1 MASET
6 TAQYVKPG
14 RHPDAPTQ
22 NDLDKCVHCGLCLNA
37 CPTYR
42 ELGVEMDSPRGRIYQ
57 MVQVATGQVPLNP
70 TYTEHMDLCLGCRAC
85 ETACPSGVEYG
96 KLIEAAR
103 TELNAMRP
111 KSFFRSTV
119 ENIVFK
125 HLLASRWMLSVVGFS
140 LWLYQNTGLQS
151 LVRATGIL
159 KLMGLA
165 EIEQLTPTAER
176 PTFFGK
182 IGQVFPAEGK
192 QQKAAEGHPQKK
204 VALLAGCM
212 QNVFFAKLNEATV
225 RVLQKN
231 GCEVHV
237 VAEQTCCGALHA
249 HSGFRDEARALARK
263 NIDAM
268 VDGGFD
274 AIISNTG
281 GCGATLKEYHHLLE
295 HDAAYA
301 HRAEKFV
308 GLMRDVNEFLA
319 SIDLNPNMKPINARV
334 TYQDSCHLAHGQKVT
349 KAPRQLISRIP
360 GITFVE
366 MPNASICCGSAGI
379 YNVVQNELA
388 MEILASKM
396 GNVNVTKADRVISS
410 NPGCMLQLRAGE
422 KLHGQ
427 NRPVQH
433 VVELLDEAY
442 RD

>member
-1 MASET
+1 MSTET
-6 TAQYVKPG
+6 TAQYVKSG
-14 RHPDAPTQ
+14 RHEDAPAQ
-22 NDLDKCVHCGLCLNA
+22 KDLDRCVHCGLCLNA

-57 MVQVATGQVPLNP
+57 MVQVATGQTAINP
-70 TYTEHMDLCLGCRAC
+70 TYIEHMDLCLGCRAC

-103 TELNAMRP
+103 TELNAVRP
-111 KSFFRSTV
+111 KSVFRRV
-119 ENIVFK
+119 LEGFVFG
-125 HLLASRWMLSVVGFS
+125 HLLASRWMLSLLGLK
-140 LWLYQNTGLQS
+140 LWIYQQSGLQS

-159 KLMGLA
+159 KVLGLA
-165 EIEQLTPTAER
+165 EIEQLTPIAER
-176 PTFFGK
+176 PTFFSK

-192 QQKAAEGHPQKK
+192 QQKK

-212 QNVFFAKLNEATV
+212 QNIFFARLNEATV

-237 VAEQTCCGALHA
+237 VAAQTCCGALHA
-249 HSGFRDEARALARK
+249 HSGFREEARALARQ
-263 NIDAM
+263 NVDAM

-301 HRAEKFV
+301 QRAEKFV

-319 SIDLNPNMKPINARV
+319 GLDLNPNMKAINAVV

-388 MEILASKM
+388 MEILESKM
-396 GNVNVTKADRVISS
+396 GNVNITKADRVISS

-427 NRPVQH
+427 NRQVQH
-433 VVELLDEAY
+433 VIELLDEAY
-442 RD
+442 RA

>member
-1 MASET
+1 MSTET
-6 TAQYVKPG
+6 TAQYVKSG
-14 RHPDAPTQ
+14 RHEDAPAQ
-22 NDLDKCVHCGLCLNA
+22 KDLDRCVHCGLCLNA

-57 MVQVATGQVPLNP
+57 MVQVATGQTAINP
-70 TYTEHMDLCLGCRAC
+70 TYIEHMDLCLGCRAC

-103 TELNAMRP
+103 TELNAVRP
-111 KSFFRSTV
+111 KSLFRRTL
-119 ENIVFK
+119 EGFVFG
-125 HLLASRWMLSVVGFS
+125 HLLASRWMLSLLGLT
-140 LWLYQNTGLQS
+140 LWIYQQSGLQS

-159 KLMGLA
+159 KLLGLA
-165 EIEQLTPTAER
+165 QIEQLTPTAER
-176 PTFFGK
+176 PTFFSK
-182 IGQVFPAEGK
+182 IGQVFPPEG
-192 QQKAAEGHPQKK
+192 ARTKK

-212 QNVFFAKLNEATV
+212 QNIFFARLNEATV

-237 VAEQTCCGALHA
+237 VAAQTCCGALHA
-249 HSGFRDEARALARK
+249 HSGFREEARALARQ
-263 NIDAM
+263 NVDAM

-319 SIDLNPNMKPINARV
+319 GLELNPNMKPINAVV
-334 TYQDSCHLAHGQKVT
+334 TYQDSCHLAHGQKIT

-366 MPNASICCGSAGI
+366 MPNASICWGSAGI

-388 MEILASKM
+388 MEILESKM
-396 GNVNVTKADRVISS
+396 GNVNLTKADRVISS

-427 NRPVQH
+427 NRQVQH
-433 VVELLDEAY
+433 VIELLDEAY
-442 RD
+442 QS

>member
-1 MASET
+1 MATET

-14 RHPDAPTQ
+14 RHPDAPAQ
-22 NDLDKCVHCGLCLNA
+22 KDLDRCVHCGLCLNA

-57 MVQVATGQVPLNP
+57 MVQVATGQVPINP

-103 TELNAMRP
+103 TELNAVRP
-111 KSFFRSTV
+111 KSLFRKAA
-119 ENIVFK
+119 EGFVFR
-125 HLLASRWMLSVVGFS
+125 HLLASRPLLSLVGFK
-140 LWLYQNTGLQS
+140 LWIYQSTGLQS

-159 KLMGLA
+159 KLLGLS

-176 PTFFGK
+176 PTFFSK
-182 IGQVFPAEGK
+182 IGQVFPAEGA
-192 QQKAAEGHPQKK
+192 QRKK

-212 QNVFFAKLNEATV
+212 QNVFFARLNEATI

-237 VAEQTCCGALHA
+237 PAEQTCCGALHA
-249 HSGFRDEARALARK
+249 HSGFRDEARALAK
-263 NIDAM
+263 QNVEAL

-295 HDAAYA
+295 HDA
-301 HRAEKFV
+301 RAEKFV
-308 GLMRDVNEFLA
+308 SLMRDINEFLA
-319 SIDLNPNMKPINARV
+319 SLELNPNMKPINAVV

-349 KAPRQLISRIP
+349 KAPRQLISKVP
-360 GITFVE
+360 GIKFVE
-366 MPNASICCGSAGI
+366 MPNSSICCGSAGI
-379 YNVVQNELA
+379 YNVVQNDLA
-388 MEILASKM
+388 MEILEAKM
-396 GNVNVTKADRVISS
+396 GNVNLTKADRIISS

-422 KLHGQ
+422 KLHGH

-442 RD
+442 R

>member
-1 MASET
+1 MSTET
-6 TAQYVKPG
+6 TAQYVKSG
-14 RHPDAPTQ
+14 RHEDAPAQ
-22 NDLDKCVHCGLCLNA
+22 KDLDRCVHCGLCLNA

-57 MVQVATGQVPLNP
+57 MVQVATGQTAINP
-70 TYTEHMDLCLGCRAC
+70 TYIEHMDLCLGCRAC

-103 TELNAMRP
+103 TELNAVRP
-111 KSFFRSTV
+111 KSLFRRTL
-119 ENIVFK
+119 EGFVFG
-125 HLLASRWMLSVVGFS
+125 HLLASRWMLSLLGLT
-140 LWLYQNTGLQS
+140 LWIYQQSGLQS

-159 KLMGLA
+159 KLLGLA
-165 EIEQLTPTAER
+165 QIEQLTPTAER
-176 PTFFGK
+176 PTFFSK
-182 IGQVFPAEGK
+182 IGQVFPPEG
-192 QQKAAEGHPQKK
+192 ARTKK

-212 QNVFFAKLNEATV
+212 QNIFFARLNEATV

-237 VAEQTCCGALHA
+237 VAAQTCCGALHA
-249 HSGFRDEARALARK
+249 HSGFREEARALARQ
-263 NIDAM
+263 NVDAM

-319 SIDLNPNMKPINARV
+319 GLELNPNMKPINAVV
-334 TYQDSCHLAHGQKVT
+334 TYQDSCHLAHGQKIT

-388 MEILASKM
+388 MEILESKM
-396 GNVNVTKADRVISS
+396 GNVNLTKADRVISS

-427 NRPVQH
+427 NRQVQH
-433 VVELLDEAY
+433 VIELLDEAY
-442 RD
+442 QS

>member
-1 MASET
+1 MSTET

-14 RHPDAPTQ
+14 RHEDAPAQ
-22 NDLDKCVHCGLCLNA
+22 KDLDRCVHCGLCLNA

-57 MVQVATGQVPLNP
+57 MVQVATGQTAINP
-70 TYTEHMDLCLGCRAC
+70 TYIEHMDLCLGCRAC

-103 TELNAMRP
+103 TELNAVRP
-111 KSFFRSTV
+111 KSFFRRTL
-119 ENIVFK
+119 EGFVFG
-125 HLLASRWMLSVVGFS
+125 HLLASRWMLSLLGLK
-140 LWLYQNTGLQS
+140 LWIYQQSGLQS

-159 KLMGLA
+159 KLMRLA

-176 PTFFGK
+176 PTFFSK

-192 QQKAAEGHPQKK
+192 QQNK

-212 QNVFFAKLNEATV
+212 QNIFFARLNEATV

-237 VAEQTCCGALHA
+237 VAAQTCCGALHA
-249 HSGFRDEARALARK
+249 HSGFREEARALARQ
-263 NIDAM
+263 NVDAM

-295 HDAAYA
+295 HDTAYA
-301 HRAEKFV
+301 QRAEKFV

-319 SIDLNPNMKPINARV
+319 GLELNPNMKPINAVV

-388 MEILASKM
+388 MEILESKM
-396 GNVNVTKADRVISS
+396 GNVNITKADRVISS

-427 NRPVQH
+427 NRQVQH
-433 VVELLDEAY
+433 VIELLDEAY
-442 RD
+442 RA

>member
-1 MASET
+1 MSTET
-6 TAQYVKPG
+6 TAQYVKSG
-14 RHPDAPTQ
+14 RHEDAPTQ
-22 NDLDKCVHCGLCLNA
+22 KDLDRCVHCGLCLNA

-57 MVQVATGQVPLNP
+57 MVQVATGQTAINP
-70 TYTEHMDLCLGCRAC
+70 SYIEHMDLCLGCRAC

-103 TELNAMRP
+103 TELNAVRP
-111 KSFFRSTV
+111 KSLFRRTL
-119 ENIVFK
+119 EGFVFG
-125 HLLASRWMLSVVGFS
+125 HLLASRWMLSLLGLK
-140 LWLYQNTGLQS
+140 LWIYQQSGLQS

-159 KLMGLA
+159 KLLGLA

-176 PTFFGK
+176 PTFFSK
-182 IGQVFPAEGK
+182 IGQVFPAEGV
-192 QQKAAEGHPQKK
+192 GTKK

-212 QNVFFAKLNEATV
+212 QNIFFARLNEATV

-237 VAEQTCCGALHA
+237 VAAQTCCGALHA
-249 HSGFRDEARALARK
+249 HSGFREEARALARQ
-263 NIDAM
+263 NVDAM

-301 HRAEKFV
+301 QRAEKFV

-319 SIDLNPNMKPINARV
+319 GLDLNPNMKAINAIV

-388 MEILASKM
+388 MEILESKM
-396 GNVNVTKADRVISS
+396 GNVNITKADRVISS

-427 NRPVQH
+427 NRQVQH
-433 VVELLDEAY
+433 VIELLDEAY
-442 RD
+442 RA

>member
-1 MASET
+1 MSTET

-14 RHPDAPTQ
+14 RHQDAPAQ
-22 NDLDKCVHCGLCLNA
+22 KDLDRCVHCGLCLNA

-57 MVQVATGQVPLNP
+57 MVQVATGQTAINP
-70 TYTEHMDLCLGCRAC
+70 TYIEHMDLCLGCRAC

-103 TELNAMRP
+103 TELNAVRP
-111 KSFFRSTV
+111 KSLFRRMI
-119 ENIVFK
+119 EGFVFG
-125 HLLASRWMLSVVGFS
+125 HLLASRWMLSLLGLK
-140 LWLYQNTGLQS
+140 LWIYQQSGLQS
-151 LVRATGIL
+151 LVRATGML
-159 KLMGLA
+159 KLLGLA

-176 PTFFGK
+176 PTFFDK
-182 IGQVFPAEGK
+182 IGQVFPAEGS
-192 QQKAAEGHPQKK
+192 PTKK

-212 QNVFFAKLNEATV
+212 QNIFFARLNEATV

-237 VAEQTCCGALHA
+237 VAAQTCCGALHA
-249 HSGFRDEARALARK
+249 HSGFREEARALARQ
-263 NIDAM
+263 NVDAM

-301 HRAEKFV
+301 QRAEKFV

-319 SIDLNPNMKPINARV
+319 GLELNPKMKPINAVV

-388 MEILASKM
+388 MEILESKM
-396 GNVNVTKADRVISS
+396 GNVNITKADRVISS

-427 NRPVQH
+427 NRQVQH
-433 VVELLDEAY
+433 VIELLDEAY
-442 RD
+442 RA

>member
-1 MASET
+1 MSTET
-6 TAQYVKPG
+6 TAQYVKAG
-14 RHPDAPTQ
+14 RHADAPAQ
-22 NDLDKCVHCGLCLNA
+22 KDLDRCVHCGLCLNA

-57 MVQVATGQVPLNP
+57 MVQVATGQTPINP

-103 TELNAMRP
+103 TELNAVRP
-111 KSFFRSTV
+111 KSFFRSAI
-119 ENIVFK
+119 EGFVFN
-125 HLLASRWMLSVVGFS
+125 HLLSSRWMLSLVGLK
-140 LWLYQNTGLQS
+140 LWIYQSTGLQS

-165 EIEQLTPTAER
+165 EIEKLTPTAER
-176 PTFFGK
+176 PNFFGQ
-182 IGQVFPAEGK
+182 IGKVFPAEGTRK
-192 QQKAAEGHPQKK
+192 KK

-231 GCEVHV
+231 GCEVHIP
-237 VAEQTCCGALHA
+237 AEQTCCGALHA
-249 HSGFRDEARALARK
+249 HSGFRDQARALAK
-263 NIDAM
+263 QNVEAL

-295 HDAAYA
+295 HDA
-301 HRAEKFV
+301 RAEKFV
-308 GLMRDVNEFLA
+308 SLMRDVNEFLA
-319 SIDLNPNMKPINARV
+319 SIELNPNMKPINAVV

-349 KAPRQLISRIP
+349 KAPRQLISKIP

-388 MEILASKM
+388 MEILESKM

-433 VVELLDEAY
+433 VIELLDEAY
-442 RD
+442 RG

>member
-1 MASET
+1 MSTET

-14 RHPDAPTQ
+14 RHEDAPAQ
-22 NDLDKCVHCGLCLNA
+22 KDLDRCVHCGLCLNA

-57 MVQVATGQVPLNP
+57 MVQVATGQTAINP
-70 TYTEHMDLCLGCRAC
+70 TYIEHMDLCLGCRAC

-103 TELNAMRP
+103 TELNAVRP
-111 KSFFRSTV
+111 KSLFRRTL
-119 ENIVFK
+119 EGFVFG
-125 HLLASRWMLSVVGFS
+125 HLLASRWMLSLLGLK
-140 LWLYQNTGLQS
+140 LWIYQQSGLQS

-176 PTFFGK
+176 PTFFDK
-182 IGQVFPAEGK
+182 IGQVFPAEGS
-192 QQKAAEGHPQKK
+192 PTKK

-212 QNVFFAKLNEATV
+212 QNIFFARLNEATV

-237 VAEQTCCGALHA
+237 VAAQTCCGALHA
-249 HSGFRDEARALARK
+249 HSGFREEARALARQ
-263 NIDAM
+263 NVDAM

-301 HRAEKFV
+301 QRAEKFV

-319 SIDLNPNMKPINARV
+319 GLDLNPKMKPINAVV

-388 MEILASKM
+388 MEILESKM
-396 GNVNVTKADRVISS
+396 GNVNITKADRVISS

-427 NRPVQH
+427 NRQVQH
-433 VVELLDEAY
+433 VIELLDEAY
-442 RD
+442 RA